1 MTNELTPQD
10 QEPNLISGILLRS
23 EIDREELYNG
33 FLRLDPKDLATTH
46 DQLIA
51 KRLALVADRESTDFI
66 NKAVLAARAAI
77 IFKGEQGGQEGPN

>member
-1 MTNELTPQD
+1 MTNELTPQE
-10 QEPNLISGILLRS
+10 QEPNLISGILP